1 MMKSLL
7 DGITAIVFAS
17 VMGIGV
23 AFSALAVLV
32 YQGFL
37 TLFSRP
43 FHAFLS
49 DAMISEMT
57 GTGGILLGMIGISSL
72 LGLKKICASSAIP
85 AIFLAPLMMWFV
97 ERFA

>member
-1 MMKSLL
+1 MNFTKKRVCLVKNITYQTLYHFFLYNLDLLMMKSLL

-43 FHAFLS
+43 FHTFLS
-49 DAMISEMT
+49 NTSDTSICDA
-57 GTGGILLGMIGISSL
+57 
-72 LGLKKICASSAIP
+72 P
-85 AIFLAPLMMWFV
+85 
-97 ERFA
+97 